1 MSVETQQPYEP
12 AYQQPAA
19 APLPEPE
26 TRFSFLRGWVGLALL
41 GLLAVGV
48 IIAAVALFTGG
59 SNSNG
64 GTLSGSKDDAFNISY
79 PKTWSPLASDKV
91 ASLPG
96 HPLAVLR
103 RNDGQGVVVVR
114 REQGTPPADLNKLGA
129 DLGQQL
135 KRRVPGLKLH
145 TQKLIKIRSGTALF
159 TSYTTKTGRVQSV
172 VVVPAGKRTFSINT
186 VSRGGADNVARE
198 IGKMIL
204 SFDATP

>member
-12 AYQQPAA
+12 AYQQPPA
-19 APLPEPE
+19 APLAEPE

-59 SNSNG
+59 SNSQG
-64 GTLSGSKDDAFNISY
+64 GTLSGSKEDAFNISY
-79 PKTWSPLASDKV
+79 PKTWSPLSQDKV
-91 ASLPG
+91 ASFPG

-114 REQGTPPADLNKLGA
+114 REQGAAPADLNQLGA
-129 DLGQQL
+129 QLGQQL
-135 KRRVPGLKLH
+135 KRKDPSLKLH
-145 TQKLIKIRSGTALF
+145 TQKLVKIRSGPALL
-159 TSYTTKTGRVQSV
+159 TTYITKKGAVQSV
-172 VVVPAGKRTFSINT
+172 VVVPSGKRTFSIDT
-186 VSRGGADNVARE
+186 ASPGGADNVARE